1 MVKAKGLGRGLDAL
15 LLSGEEDVQK
25 NEGSLQTLLISELQ
39 PGKYQPRSI
48 MQEEALHALSQ
59 SILKQGVMQPIIVR
73 PVGNNQYEII
83 AGERRWRAA
92 KLANLNEVPVIIK
105 NIPDESALAMA
116 LIENIQREDL
126 NPLEEAIGIKRLI
139 DEFDMTHEEA
149 ADAVGKSRVTVSN
162 LLRLL
167 TLTKPVQDRLLSG
180 KIDMGHA
187 RALIG
192 LEGSQQIMLCEE
204 AIGIKRLID
213 EFNMTHEEAADAVGK
228 SRVTVSN
235 LLRLLTLTKPV
246 QDRLLSGKID
256 MGHARALIG
265 LEGSQQIM
273 LCEEVIQKNLS
284 VREVEALVKN
294 LQNSYKIDS
303 QKPSPKKINADVRQ
317 LEESL
322 AETLGASVTIDAKKN
337 GSGILKVHYRN
348 LEQLDEILKKIKG

>member
-15 LLSGEEDVQK
+15 LLSGEEDAQK

-116 LIENIQREDL
+116 LIENIQRENL
-126 NPLEEAIGIKRLI
+126 NPLEEA
-139 DEFDMTHEEA
+139 
-149 ADAVGKSRVTVSN
+149 V
-162 LLRLL
+162 
-167 TLTKPVQDRLLSG
+167 
-180 KIDMGHA
+180 
-187 RALIG
+187 
-192 LEGSQQIMLCEE
+192 
-204 AIGIKRLID
+204 GIKRLID

-246 QDRLLSGKID
+246 QDRLLNGKID

-273 LCEEVIQKNLS
+273 LCEEIIQKNLS
-284 VREVEALVKN
+284 VREVETLVKN
-294 LQNSYKIDS
+294 LQNGYKTGAS
-303 QKPSPKKINADVRQ
+303 PSSPKKTNADVRQ

-322 AETLGASVTIDAKKN
+322 AEALGASVTIDAKKN

-348 LEQLDEILKKIKG
+348 LEQLDEILKKIKR

>member
-1 MVKAKGLGRGLDAL
+1 MAKPKGLGRGLDAL
-15 LLSGEEDVQK
+15 LSNTDEDTPK
-25 NEGSLQTLLISELQ
+25 NEGSLQTLSISDLK

-73 PVGNNQYEII
+73 PIGNNQYEII

-126 NPLEEAIGIKRLI
+126 NPL
-139 DEFDMTHEEA
+139 
-149 ADAVGKSRVTVSN
+149 
-162 LLRLL
+162 
-167 TLTKPVQDRLLSG
+167 
-180 KIDMGHA
+180 
-187 RALIG
+187 
-192 LEGSQQIMLCEE
+192 EE

-294 LQNSYKIDS
+294 LQNSYKTD
-303 QKPSPKKINADVRQ
+303 KPTLSPKKTNADVRQ

-337 GSGILKVHYRN
+337 GSGVLKVHYRN

>member
-1 MVKAKGLGRGLDAL
+1 MAKPKGLGRGLDAL
-15 LLSGEEDVQK
+15 LSNTDEDIPK
-25 NEGSLQTLLISELQ
+25 NEGSLQTLSISDLK

-73 PVGNNQYEII
+73 PIGNNQYEII

-126 NPLEEAIGIKRLI
+126 NPL
-139 DEFDMTHEEA
+139 
-149 ADAVGKSRVTVSN
+149 
-162 LLRLL
+162 
-167 TLTKPVQDRLLSG
+167 
-180 KIDMGHA
+180 
-187 RALIG
+187 
-192 LEGSQQIMLCEE
+192 EE

-294 LQNSYKIDS
+294 LQNSYKTD
-303 QKPSPKKINADVRQ
+303 KPISSPKKTNADVRQ

-337 GSGILKVHYRN
+337 GSGVLKVHYRN

>member
-1 MVKAKGLGRGLDAL
+1 MVKPKGLGRGLDAL
-15 LLSGEEDVQK
+15 LASSEHETIK
-25 NEGSLQTLLISELQ
+25 NEGTLQTLLIDELR
-39 PGKYQPRSI
+39 PGKFQPRSI
-48 MQEEALHALSQ
+48 MHEEALQALAQ

-73 PVGNNQYEII
+73 PIGNNQYEII

-92 KLANLNEVPVIIK
+92 KLANLIDIPVIIK

-116 LIENIQREDL
+116 LIENIQRENL
-126 NPLEEAIGIKRLI
+126 NPLEEALGIKRLI
-139 DEFDMTHEEA
+139 DEFNMTHESA

-167 TLTKPVQDRLLSG
+167 TLTQPVQDRLLAG

-192 LEGSQQIMLCEE
+192 LEGSQQVMLCE
-204 AIGIKRLID
+204 AI
-213 EFNMTHEEAADAVGK
+213 
-228 SRVTVSN
+228 
-235 LLRLLTLTKPV
+235 
-246 QDRLLSGKID
+246 
-256 MGHARALIG
+256 
-265 LEGSQQIM
+265 
-273 LCEEVIQKNLS
+273 IQKHLS

-294 LQNSYKIDS
+294 LQNGYKTGAS
-303 QKPSPKKINADVRQ
+303 PSSPKKTNADVRQ

-348 LEQLDEILKKIKG
+348 LEQLDDILRKIKR

>member
-25 NEGSLQTLLISELQ
+25 NEGTLQTLLISELQ

-92 KLANLNEVPVIIK
+92 KLANLSEVPVIIK

-204 AIGIKRLID
+204 
-213 EFNMTHEEAADAVGK
+213 
-228 SRVTVSN
+228 
-235 LLRLLTLTKPV
+235 
-246 QDRLLSGKID
+246 
-256 MGHARALIG
+256 
-265 LEGSQQIM
+265 
-273 LCEEVIQKNLS
+273 VIQKNLS

-294 LQNSYKIDS
+294 FQNSYKIDS
-303 QKPSPKKINADVRQ
+303 QKTSPKKINADVRQ

>member
-116 LIENIQREDL
+116 LIENIQRENL
-126 NPLEEAIGIKRLI
+126 NPLEEA
-139 DEFDMTHEEA
+139 
-149 ADAVGKSRVTVSN
+149 V
-162 LLRLL
+162 
-167 TLTKPVQDRLLSG
+167 
-180 KIDMGHA
+180 
-187 RALIG
+187 
-192 LEGSQQIMLCEE
+192 
-204 AIGIKRLID
+204 GIKRLID

-246 QDRLLSGKID
+246 QDRLLNGKID

-273 LCEEVIQKNLS
+273 LCEEIIQKNLS
-284 VREVEALVKN
+284 VREVETLVKN
-294 LQNSYKIDS
+294 LQNGYKTGVS
-303 QKPSPKKINADVRQ
+303 PPSPKKTNADVRQ

>member
-1 MVKAKGLGRGLDAL
+1 MAKPKGLGRGLDAL
-15 LLSGEEDVQK
+15 LSNTDEDQPK
-25 NEGSLQTLLISELQ
+25 NDGSLQTLSISDLK

-73 PVGNNQYEII
+73 PIGNNQYEII

-126 NPLEEAIGIKRLI
+126 NPLEEA
-139 DEFDMTHEEA
+139 
-149 ADAVGKSRVTVSN
+149 V
-162 LLRLL
+162 
-167 TLTKPVQDRLLSG
+167 
-180 KIDMGHA
+180 
-187 RALIG
+187 
-192 LEGSQQIMLCEE
+192 
-204 AIGIKRLID
+204 GIKRLID

-294 LQNSYKIDS
+294 LQNSYKKD
-303 QKPSPKKINADVRQ
+303 KATLSPKKTNADVRQ

-337 GSGILKVHYRN
+337 GSGVLKVHYRN
-348 LEQLDEILKKIKG
+348 LEQLDEILKKIKR

>member
-1 MVKAKGLGRGLDAL
+1 MAKPKGLGRGLDAL
-15 LLSGEEDVQK
+15 LSNTDEDTPK
-25 NEGSLQTLLISELQ
+25 NEGSLQTLSISDLK

-73 PVGNNQYEII
+73 PIGNNQYEII

-126 NPLEEAIGIKRLI
+126 NPL
-139 DEFDMTHEEA
+139 
-149 ADAVGKSRVTVSN
+149 
-162 LLRLL
+162 
-167 TLTKPVQDRLLSG
+167 
-180 KIDMGHA
+180 
-187 RALIG
+187 
-192 LEGSQQIMLCEE
+192 EE

-273 LCEEVIQKNLS
+273 LCEEAIQKNLS

-294 LQNSYKIDS
+294 LQNGYKKDT
-303 QKPSPKKINADVRQ
+303 PKSSSKKMNADVRQ

-337 GSGILKVHYRN
+337 GSGTLKVHYRN
-348 LEQLDEILKKIKG
+348 LEQLDEILHKIKR

>member
-1 MVKAKGLGRGLDAL
+1 MH
-15 LLSGEEDVQK
+15 
-25 NEGSLQTLLISELQ
+25 
-39 PGKYQPRSI
+39 
-48 MQEEALHALSQ
+48 EEALQALAQ

-73 PVGNNQYEII
+73 PIGNNQYEII

-92 KLANLNEVPVIIK
+92 KLANLIDIPVIIK

-116 LIENIQREDL
+116 LIENIQRENL
-126 NPLEEAIGIKRLI
+126 NPLEEALGIKRLI
-139 DEFDMTHEEA
+139 DEFNMTHESA

-167 TLTKPVQDRLLSG
+167 TLTQPVQDRLLAG

-192 LEGSQQIMLCEE
+192 LEGSQQVMLCEE
-204 AIGIKRLID
+204 I
-213 EFNMTHEEAADAVGK
+213 
-228 SRVTVSN
+228 
-235 LLRLLTLTKPV
+235 
-246 QDRLLSGKID
+246 
-256 MGHARALIG
+256 
-265 LEGSQQIM
+265 
-273 LCEEVIQKNLS
+273 IQKHLS

-294 LQNSYKIDS
+294 LQNGYKTGAS
-303 QKPSPKKINADVRQ
+303 PSSPKKTNADVRQ

-348 LEQLDEILKKIKG
+348 LEQLDDILRKIKR

>member
-1 MVKAKGLGRGLDAL
+1 MAKPKGLGRGLDAL
-15 LLSGEEDVQK
+15 LSNADEDTPK
-25 NEGSLQTLLISELQ
+25 NEGSLQTLSISDLK

-73 PVGNNQYEII
+73 PIGNNQYEII

-139 DEFDMTHEEA
+139 DEF
-149 ADAVGKSRVTVSN
+149 
-162 LLRLL
+162 
-167 TLTKPVQDRLLSG
+167 
-180 KIDMGHA
+180 
-187 RALIG
+187 
-192 LEGSQQIMLCEE
+192 
-204 AIGIKRLID
+204 
-213 EFNMTHEEAADAVGK
+213 NMTHEEAADAVGK

-256 MGHARALIG
+256 MSHARALIG

-294 LQNSYKIDS
+294 LQNSYKTD
-303 QKPSPKKINADVRQ
+303 KPTSSPKKTNADVRQ

-337 GSGILKVHYRN
+337 GSGVLKVHYRN
-348 LEQLDEILKKIKG
+348 LEQLDEILKKIKR

>member
-15 LLSGEEDVQK
+15 LLSGEEDAQK

-116 LIENIQREDL
+116 LIENIQRENL
-126 NPLEEAIGIKRLI
+126 NPLEEA
-139 DEFDMTHEEA
+139 
-149 ADAVGKSRVTVSN
+149 V
-162 LLRLL
+162 
-167 TLTKPVQDRLLSG
+167 
-180 KIDMGHA
+180 
-187 RALIG
+187 
-192 LEGSQQIMLCEE
+192 
-204 AIGIKRLID
+204 GIKRLID

-246 QDRLLSGKID
+246 QDRLLNGKID

-273 LCEEVIQKNLS
+273 LCEEIIQKNLS

-294 LQNSYKIDS
+294 LQNGYKTGAS
-303 QKPSPKKINADVRQ
+303 PSSPKKTNADVRQ

-322 AETLGASVTIDAKKN
+322 AEALGASVTIDAKKN

-348 LEQLDEILKKIKG
+348 LEQLDEILKKIKR